1 MPSPGPQHETEL
13 TQRLRL
19 LEAELPFLRRAL
31 LRHAVPPADAEDV
44 AQDTVLVAARR
55 WTAYDPARPLP
66 PAARRGGRRAARAP
80 RPPPPVA
87 CLRSG
92 APPASLPTPRGRPIW
107 SGSAWSRRNARAS
120 SCSARRHSPAGDGT
134 RDRPRSRPAHR

>member
-55 WTAYDPARPLP
+55 WTAYDPARPLRP
-66 PAARRGGRRAARAP
+66 CRHPEPARSGPAQHGSGAMREHRAARPAAIRRPVTEPGIAP
-80 RPPPPVA
+80 GVDLLTALAPPP
-87 CLRSG
+87 R
-92 APPASLPTPRGRPIW
+92 TP
-107 SGSAWSRRNARAS
+107 SSSRRARAL
-120 SCSARRHSPAGDGT
+120 RMPA
-134 RDRPRSRPAHR
+134 